1 MTDETLKI
9 DLRKAISDKNPRL
22 LRVLPGFVIRYLER
36 TIHQDELNEIIRLYG
51 HMDGVDFV
59 RHALEFM
66 QVSYDTYGLENIP
79 EKGRFI
85 FVSNHPLGGLDG
97 MVFIKVIG
105 EIFPEIRFPVNDLL
119 LNIPGLNTIFLPINK
134 HGSQSRDAVRAIE
147 EAYASDAQIL
157 YFPAGLCS
165 RKKKGQIVDLKWQ
178 KHFIKKAVE
187 YQRDVIPVFFAGR
200 NSDFFYNLSRIRI
213 ALGIKANIEMIYLP
227 DEMFKQK
234 DKKLALK
241 VGNPIPYTLFD
252 RSHRPDYWADY
263 VRERVY
269 ELGKDLGNNENKQKN

>member
-1 MTDETLKI
+1 MTEETLQI
-9 DLRKAISDKNPRL
+9 DLRKAIGDKNPRL
-22 LRVLPGFVIRYLER
+22 LRMLPGFVIRYLER
-36 TIHQDELNEIIRLYG
+36 TIHQDDLNEIIGRYG
-51 HMDGVDFV
+51 HMKGVDFV
-59 RHALEFM
+59 RNALEFM
-66 QVSYDTYGLENIP
+66 HVSWETYGLENIP
-79 EKGRFI
+79 KEGRFI

-97 MVFIKVIG
+97 LVFMKVIG

-119 LNIPGLNTIFLPINK
+119 LNIPGLNAVFLPINK
-134 HGSQSRDAVRAIE
+134 HGSQSRDAVRAID

-165 RKKKGQIVDLKWQ
+165 RKKKGKIVDLKWQ
-178 KHFIKKAVE
+178 KHFIKKAVQ
-187 YQRDVIPVFFAGR
+187 YKRDVIPVFFSGR
-200 NSDFFYNLSRIRI
+200 NSNFFYNLSNIRI

-252 RSHRPDYWADY
+252 RSHKPDYWADY

-269 ELGKDLGNNENKQKN
+269 ELGNSLGNDDNKQKN